1 MMAQQAFCAVLGR
14 SYTAAIRTLRLME
27 VTHTHAGQDRDK
39 NLLSQLQKLKTEKED
54 ADSQIAQDVGHLL
67 RPHALR
73 MTAVAVTSRGK
84 EVVALRIGD
93 EPVVPVRKVVFDC
106 APAQVGILDRAA
118 QLGRWHWL
126 RFRRR

>member
-1 MMAQQAFCAVLGR
+1 MRSDVSCERLALVAHFDTELQGR
-14 SYTAAIRTLRLME
+14 
-27 VTHTHAGQDRDK
+27 
-39 NLLSQLQKLKTEKED
+39 

-73 MTAVAVTSRGK
+73 MTAVAVTRRGK